1 MIHDKLKKII
11 FNKLYKDLSHVEI
24 IPYEDSIW
32 FIDRENKYWYFE
44 YQRPDILWWRF
55 GYFNDFFTLF
65 SLEREEF
72 QWIISEWVEEVLNC
86 KVNTPM
92 KGGVY
97 INGEVEEV
105 LNCKVNTPATVLIEK
120 SIKVE
125 EVLNCKVNTPYQQL
139 HVHSELVE
147 EVLNCKVTKP
157 NFASTNL
164 LNLVDNVLDCSVN
177 KSFPLGVDAFK
188 KVEDV
193 LNVNK

>member
-72 QWIISEWVEEVLNC
+72 QWVLSEWVEEVLNC
-86 KVNTPM
+86 KVNT
-92 KGGVY
+92 
-97 INGEVEEV
+97 
-105 LNCKVNTPATVLIEK
+105 TATHAPS
-120 SIKVE
+120 SIPKVE
-125 EVLNCKVNTPYQQL
+125 EVLNF
-139 HVHSELVE
+139 
-147 EVLNCKVTKP
+147 KVTKP

-164 LNLVDNVLDCSVN
+164 LNLVDNVLDCRVN
-177 KSFPLGVDAFK
+177 KTF
-188 KVEDV
+188 
-193 LNVNK
+193 